1 MVITGHFFPAYG
13 IVPSWAPSETF
24 GPTRYCVPSPAN
36 GYYYETIGGGTTGAT
51 QPAFSTIP
59 GSTTAADGSV
69 SGWLCIGPLLGLQL
83 PAWDQ
88 EQSQTIDGDNGGC
101 WSPQT
106 PITFHTTGGGRV
118 VVTGPTQVT
127 NSGVLLV
134 ASAATIQ
141 LGAGDYPRNSP
152 THMGR
157 RRRIVTSVSKARGN
171 SAFGLRPDFAIRA
184 TAAVACA
191 LTYYVASVD
200 DSTVTTSTVPVTWWL
215 PLDVHNT
222 GTFEDVVL
230 TYRANLGTPRARV
243 IAISATG
250 VVTPLTSEANG
261 ADANGFVSPPAV
273 VVTDVVQRWT
283 IPIDGGASSANA
295 VIARD
300 SNSYVLQVIE
310 DATQTDYPGTLPVL
324 TPVFCATTGP
334 IDMALAPATIDG
346 QTPFLGARVLV
357 KNQTNPNE
365 NGIYLYQGAGQ
376 AFTTATFTPIPE
388 WAPGAAYVAG
398 TIVQGLIL
406 NQYPFPYYSLNGLS
420 YQAGPVAGS
429 HTAATTPPA
438 WPTVIGQ
445 TVIDNPGANQVTWTC
460 IGPTDPYTYKSVVE
474 IRTFGLLQGS
484 VVNVQNGTV
493 NSATYWQY
501 TGTTIAP
508 ADLGNVPAL
517 GWYTIPTGLVS
528 NTITDVSQQGAGIF
542 AAQGNAYHA
551 AACDFANI
559 ATQAFQ

>member
-13 IVPSWAPSETF
+13 ILASWAPSLTF
-24 GPTRYCVPSPAN
+24 GPTHYCVPSPAN
-36 GYYYETIGGGTTGAT
+36 GYYYETVGGGTTGAT

-59 GSTTAADGSV
+59 GSMTAADGSI

-83 PAWDQ
+83 PAWDR

-118 VVTGPTQVT
+118 VVSGPTQVT

-152 THMGR
+152 THLGR
-157 RRRIVTSVSKARGN
+157 KRRMVTPVSEACAT
-171 SAFGLRPDFAIRA
+171 SAIGLRHDFATGA
-184 TAAVACA
+184 TDAVASA
-191 LTYYVASVD
+191 LTYYVASAD
-200 DSTVTTSTVPVTWWL
+200 DSTVTTNTVPVEWVL

-222 GTFEDVVL
+222 GTLENVVL
-230 TYRANLGTPRARV
+230 TYRANLGTPKARIV
-243 IAISATG
+243 AISFMG
-250 VVTPLTSEANG
+250 VVTPLTSEASG
-261 ADANGFVSPPAV
+261 ADVNGYVTPPAV
-273 VVTDVVQRWT
+273 IVTDVVQSWT
-283 IPIDGGASSANA
+283 IPVDGGASSANA
-295 VIARD
+295 VISRD
-300 SNSYVLQVIE
+300 NFSYALQVVE
-310 DATQTDYPGTLPVL
+310 DPTQTDYPGTLPVL
-324 TPVFCATTGP
+324 SPVFCATTGP

-365 NGIYLYQGAGQ
+365 NGIYIYQGAGQ

-388 WAPGAAYVAG
+388 WAGGVAYASGAL
-398 TIVQGLIL
+398 VQGLIL
-406 NQYPFPYYSLNGLS
+406 NQYPYPYYSLNGLF
-420 YQAGPVAGS
+420 YQAGPVVGS
-429 HTAATTPPA
+429 HTSAAIPPV
-438 WPTVIGQ
+438 WPTITGA
-445 TVIDNPGANQVTWTC
+445 TVIDNPGSNQITWTC
-460 IGPTDPYTYKSVVE
+460 MGPTDPYTYKNVVE

-493 NSATYWQY
+493 NNDSYWQY
-501 TGTTIAP
+501 TGATIAP
-508 ADLGNVPAL
+508 SDLGTVPAL
-517 GWYTIPTGLVS
+517 GWYTIPTGLAG
-528 NTITDVSQQGAGIF
+528 TTLADVMQQGSGIF

-559 ATQAFQ
+559 GTQAFQ